1 MMQQPTYVPIYYY
14 SYPLEYFYADPAL
27 STTTSTTSTTLT
39 YTLVP
44 ITTVRRN
51 SVCSIQ
57 AGIDYIGFDIT
68 ASAAGVSNVASYQ
81 DCNDDFFH
89 FIRESFFFI

>member
-1 MMQQPTYVPIYYY
+1 MQQQPTYVPIYYY
-14 SYPLEYFYADPAL
+14 PYSIDYFYAD
-27 STTTSTTSTTLT
+27 TTSTTTISTSTTGAT

-51 SVCSIQ
+51 SVCSFQ
-57 AGIDYIGFDIT
+57 AGIDYVGFDIT

-81 DCNDDFFH
+81 DCN
-89 FIRESFFFI
+89 I